1 VREDRQCRLIACIH
15 AAIATSRF
23 ARLKLWAEARE
34 AVDRG
39 KQYIKL
45 LSAMETLLDDYSLK
59 IFRQLRDWFDDAN
72 TLIDKQEITPAWTFE
87 PLT

>member
-1 VREDRQCRLIACIH
+1 
-15 AAIATSRF
+15 
-23 ARLKLWAEARE
+23 
-34 AVDRG
+34 
-39 KQYIKL
+39 
-45 LSAMETLLDDYSLK
+45 METLLDDYSLK